1 MRQYNHILA
10 MAMTIAVILVAY
22 GCTEQP
28 RPGSAQ
34 VQAATASGR
43 ADATRSSADQAAMDA
58 AAKDG
63 AAAALESQAKATP
76 TADLIRRASEA
87 RADAITAQRVSEA
100 LERLATDASAAATY
114 KAKAAATERA
124 TEQAEADRRWW
135 VGITRCVG
143 LAGVLLGLLIGGAL
157 ARYASPR
164 EGAFWGILIA
174 GAGILAAGYGAT
186 LSWLPVVAIALVALL
201 TVVGLLVWWR
211 RHGATAGVAIA
222 ASRTI
227 DAMEAEPIPDASET
241 VAQAKLALGRAVDRS
256 GMRRRLDSLRGATRR
271 WLQ

>member
-1 MRQYNHILA
+1 MRTALLLLA
-10 MAMTIAVILVAY
+10 LLLSG
-22 GCTEQP
+22 GCSDAP
-28 RPGSAQ
+28 RPGTAQ
-34 VQAATASGR
+34 DQAATAASR
-43 ADATRSSADQAAMDA
+43 AETTRTAADQAAQDA
-58 AAKDG
+58 ARKDG
-63 AAAALESQAKATP
+63 QATAMENQAKATP
-76 TADLIRRASEA
+76 TADLIRRAAEA
-87 RADAITAQRVSEA
+87 RADAITAQRIAEA
-100 LERLATDASAAATY
+100 LDRLATDASEAATA
-114 KAKAAATERA
+114 KAKAAAIERA
-124 TEQAEADRRWW
+124 AELAEADRRWW

-186 LSWLPVVAIALVALL
+186 LSWLPVVAIALISLL
-201 TVVGLLVWWR
+201 TVAGLLVWWR